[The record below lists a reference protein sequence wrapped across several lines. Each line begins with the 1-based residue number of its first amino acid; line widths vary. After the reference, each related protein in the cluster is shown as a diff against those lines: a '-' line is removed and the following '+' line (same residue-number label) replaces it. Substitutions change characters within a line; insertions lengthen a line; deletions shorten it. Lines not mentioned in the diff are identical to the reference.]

1 MIAICYIQ
9 TFMHYIGID
18 IGGTNTKAGLVD
30 ETGSVL
36 ESSRVLTN
44 TGDIN
49 AFLLTLSE
57 LIHEFQ
63 KSATIRAI
71 GIGVPGLLSSKTHTV
86 ETSPNIPC
94 LQHFNLEAALAD
106 QVHIPTTS
114 ENDANAAAYAEL
126 VCGHGVGFRH
136 MVHLTLGT
144 GLGSGLILNGEL
156 FTGASGYAGEFGHT
170 VLDAVQENA
179 HKGRLCGCGNRGC
192 TEMYV
197 SATGIAITAEEM
209 MQAAPESLLHRI
221 KPPLTSEKVYEAA
234 AQGDVTAQQVFQKTG
249 WYLGIACANL
259 INLLNLE
266 MIIIGGGVMAAGDL
280 LLHSVMDSAKSHAF
294 PSTYADCRI
303 VQSKLWPDAGIIG
316 AAMLARD
323 R

>member
-1 MIAICYIQ
+1 
-9 TFMHYIGID
+9 MHYIGID
-18 IGGTNTKAGLVD
+18 IGGTNVKAGLVD
-30 ETGSVL
+30 ETGRVL
-36 ESSRVLTN
+36 ESRSVLTV
-44 TGDIN
+44 TDDIN

-57 LIHEFQ
+57 LVLEFQ
-63 KSATIRAI
+63 KSAAVRAI
-71 GIGVPGLLSSKTHTV
+71 GVGVPGLHNCKTHII
-86 ETSPNIPC
+86 EISPNIPC
-94 LQHFNLEAALAD
+94 LQHFNLEVALAD
-106 QVHIPTTS
+106 QVHIPTTT
-114 ENDANAAAYAEL
+114 ENDANAAAYAEF
-126 VCGHGVGFRH
+126 VCGHGVGQQH
-136 MVHLTLGT
+136 LVHLTLGT
-144 GLGSGLILNGEL
+144 GLGSGLILNGKL

-170 VLDAVQENA
+170 VIDAGQPNNQTS
-179 HKGRLCGCGNRGC
+179 RLCACGNRGC

-197 SATGIAITAEEM
+197 SATGIVITAEEM
-209 MQAAPESLLHRI
+209 MQDAPESVLHNVE
-221 KPPLTSEKVYEAA
+221 PPLTSQKVYKAA
-234 AQGDVTAQQVFQKTG
+234 LQGDVTARKVFQKTG

-280 LLHSVMDSAKSHAF
+280 LLNSVLDSAKSHAF